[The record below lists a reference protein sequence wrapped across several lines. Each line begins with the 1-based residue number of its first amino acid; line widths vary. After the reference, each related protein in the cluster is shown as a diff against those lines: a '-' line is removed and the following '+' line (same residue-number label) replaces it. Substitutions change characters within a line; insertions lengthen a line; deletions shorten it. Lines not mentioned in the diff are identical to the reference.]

1 MENYYIVCTSLIASY
16 LLIACGVPEESEE
29 ESPSSQEANET
40 LYEEAANDMDADFL
54 EMTEREDPVWAVV
67 SQSNSFGR
75 INTDFFVEIENTEDL
90 AFIVEELVEGA
101 VREPGIVDMMEPYYG
116 LRIEYEDGYT
126 EDFHLWITDDQS
138 TGTIMDSRDTHYIYT
153 FSEDVSE
160 QFLSLL
166 PEEFILEEPAYA
178 DWVEEDSFGI
188 SEFLYPSLEQDLN
201 NLLDYDD
208 IIVRGSYVSA
218 EPSEVPDT
226 WGEES
231 MFYYTF
237 EVDEVLRGDVNED
250 TIEVGQATYHMIW
263 VQDPDSRDTLD
274 TLYLDDPFVALPDP
288 DKEVLLFL
296 SEGMEDDT
304 EFWRFSEPTM
314 VEILKDGTL
323 KSVSQAF
330 DSDLDLSDRVE
341 NVKLP
346 DGRKVE
352 ITREIVDDELPAED
366 PFENMTIKDLM
377 NLMD

>member
-1 MENYYIVCTSLIASY
+1 MKNYYILCASLIASY
-16 LLIACGVPEESEE
+16 LLTACGNGNEALSPEV
-29 ESPSSQEANET
+29 ANEA
-40 LYEEAANDMDADFL
+40 LYEEVTNNMEADFL
-54 EMTEREDPVWAVV
+54 GMMEREDPVWAGV

-75 INTDFFVEIENTEDL
+75 IDTDFFIEIENTEDL
-90 AFIVEELVEGA
+90 AFLVEKLVEGS

-153 FSEDVSE
+153 FSEEVSE

-188 SEFLYPSLEQDLN
+188 SEFLYPFLEQDIN
-201 NLLDYDD
+201 TLLDYND

-226 WGEES
+226 WGDES

-314 VEILKDGTL
+314 VEILEDGTL
-323 KSVSQAF
+323 QSVSQAF
-330 DSDLDLSDRVE
+330 DPELDLSDRVE
-341 NVKLP
+341 TVELP
-346 DGRKVE
+346 DGQEVE
-352 ITREIVDDELPAED
+352 ITREIADDELPAED
-366 PFENMTIKDLM
+366 PFENMTIEDLM